1 MKRWENRERRK
12 EGQKGQKKVRE
23 KVRDGERKEGKRD
36 EGMMVMWRN
45 NMRACLGLS

>member
-1 MKRWENRERRK
+1 MGEQRKEERRAK
-12 EGQKGQKKVRE
+12 RTEESKG